1 MTPTELIAKWRGGV
15 AVKSA
20 EVVRIYNELFN
31 EKKKQTNC
39 NSCLNRYLRAIENE
53 LTNLN

>member
-20 EVVRIYNELFN
+20 DVVRIYNELFN
-31 EKKKQTNC
+31 EKRKQTNC
-39 NSCLNRYLRAIENE
+39 NSCLNRYLRAIENAIKE
-53 LTNLN
+53 S